1 MKLLQVN
8 KAHISYRLKT
18 VLTPFNIILFI
29 GLVLFALSLL
39 IPFIWGLLTSFKY
52 RLDYAANAL
61 GFPNPFYWQ
70 NYADAYNNFKVT
82 VPFGASSATYT
93 LLGMAVNSVIFSL
106 GGALIQ
112 AFCCAFVAYAVAKF
126 SDYKLSKLLYLV
138 VIVAMILPIVGAQTS
153 EIRILNGLGLYNTM
167 FGVLF
172 MKASFLG
179 TYFLV
184 FHAFFRGL
192 PKDYFEAAQLDGA
205 GNFSIL
211 FRLVLPMARNIIFIV
226 TLLYFIGNW
235 NDYNVTLLY
244 APSVPVLSYG
254 LYEFNLSNNPV
265 ITSTPHKLAG
275 AMIVFIPVFVLFC
288 AFSKKLIEGNLT
300 MGGVKE

>member
-52 RLDYAANAL
+52 RLDYADNAL

-184 FHAFFRGL
+184 FHAFFREIFRRTPGVSRISMSFTWVRTVFTSSGSFT
-192 PKDYFEAAQLDGA
+192 PK
-205 GNFSIL
+205 
-211 FRLVLPMARNIIFIV
+211 
-226 TLLYFIGNW
+226 
-235 NDYNVTLLY
+235 
-244 APSVPVLSYG
+244 
-254 LYEFNLSNNPV
+254 
-265 ITSTPHKLAG
+265 
-275 AMIVFIPVFVLFC
+275 
-288 AFSKKLIEGNLT
+288 
-300 MGGVKE
+300 